1 MQRSTYKYYI
11 IIILLLGAMVYSC
24 KPKHKIVYSTT
35 PVEDKG
41 NSDLFRDM
49 ISSSV
54 DFKTFSS
61 RLNLNVTSGTRTMS
75 SRATIRIVKDEAI
88 QISIQPLFGVEMFR
102 FHLDPNRVV
111 LLDRMN
117 KRYVEEN
124 IDTLKE
130 TYPVGF
136 DFYTLQS
143 VLTNSPFVSG
153 KKEADSTDYKLFK
166 FAQSSDLNY
175 HLSSV
180 DPESETEYSFTVN
193 GDDRITFTH
202 IMHPENKQSLQWA
215 YDEFAILAENIFPH
229 KMVATIT
236 TKTRKIN
243 TELSFSGV
251 EIDGDPFNISMNI
264 PNGYRKAPIAE
275 ILKIIVADQ

>member
-1 MQRSTYKYYI
+1 MNTSRIRDILFCMMLLAI
-11 IIILLLGAMVYSC
+11 IVTSC
-24 KPKHKIVYSTT
+24 KSRQKIVYSTT
-35 PVEDKG
+35 PVEDKEY
-41 NSDLFRDM
+41 NELFKDVL
-49 ISSSV
+49 SAAASYN
-54 DFKTFSS
+54 TFSS
-61 RLNLNVTSGTRTMS
+61 RLNMTVTTGTRSIS
-75 SRATIRIVKDEAI
+75 SRASLRMIKDEAI
-88 QISIQPLFGVEMFR
+88 QISIQPLFGVEFFR
-102 FHLDPNRVV
+102 FFIDTDTIVV
-111 LLDRMN
+111 LDRMN
-117 KRYVEEN
+117 KRYVQES
-124 IDTLKE
+124 ILSVKE
-130 TYPVGF
+130 QYPVGF